1 MSTLIIVGGYALS
14 FFLFTNWSPEM
25 KNIDAFTHSLP
36 YIAIV
41 SLLYFYLTEKDIKK
55 INTLDSFL
63 INVTHLF
70 FIMIVVT
77 ALVFF
82 VRDFAF
88 PRRIFI
94 SGFFVQLILFLLWE
108 FFLSILMKKNSK
120 MMNSV
125 IICDDLT
132 YQVLKEKVDHS
143 EVNVMKRV
151 EEIEDIDLGETEH
164 ILVSMNHKY
173 INDILELANL
183 HKIVISI
190 IPNSNQ
196 ISLFSAEV
204 SYNSDI
210 LTMTIDPLGLN
221 ANQRFIKRVI
231 DLGLSS
237 FLLLITSPI
246 IFIITLILYFS
257 EKDVIFKQERY
268 TINKKVFTIYKF
280 KTINNNQVTKIGYFL
295 RNLRLD
301 ELPQLLNILKGEMS
315 FVGPRPEIVG
325 LSNKY
330 ANEFPEFNNRLAVK
344 AGLTGFAQIYGNH
357 GTNYQDKLRL
367 DVFYIRNYT
376 LILDVRI
383 ILKTL
388 SVMLSQAGTIK

>member
-1 MSTLIIVGGYALS
+1 V
-14 FFLFTNWSPEM
+14 
-25 KNIDAFTHSLP
+25 AFTHSLP

-63 INVTHLF
+63 INVAHLF
-70 FIMIVVT
+70 FVMIAVT

-94 SGFFVQLILFLLWE
+94 SGFFVQLILFVLWE
-108 FFLSILMKKNSK
+108 FLLSMLIKKNSK

-132 YQVLKEKVDHS
+132 YGILKSKIDSS

-151 EEIEDIDLGETEH
+151 EEVEDIDLDETDH

-173 INDILELANL
+173 INDILELANI

-221 ANQRFIKRVI
+221 ANQRFVKRLV
-231 DLGLSS
+231 DLGLSL

-246 IFIITLILYFS
+246 ILTIALVLYFS

-268 TINKKVFTIYKF
+268 TINKKIFTIYKF
-280 KTINNNQVTKIGYFL
+280 KTITNNQVTRIGYFL
-295 RNLRLD
+295 RNSRLD

-315 FVGPRPEIVG
+315 FIGPRPEIVE
-325 LSNKY
+325 LSDRY
-330 ANEFPEFNNRLAVK
+330 AKKFPEFNNRLAVK

-367 DVFYIRNYT
+367 DVFYIRNYS
-376 LILDVRI
+376 LILDIRI

-388 SVMLSQAGTIK
+388 SVMISQAGTIK